1 MSFYASGRPFLPLH
15 RANDHMSSSHLLPL
29 GVYLFTTFPQG
40 LLCLRYQCGSIFSHS
55 QHTEPIYQ
63 DTRLTVFLLGSWA
76 EDLCPPEAIKNKLR
90 EMYQYNWGRSSRS
103 LPVPDPE
110 RTISIPWWTA
120 TAAVQPYN
128 LMDLIISVHNGQ
140 FQTHNY
146 LVSCGQGRKMLLGLL
161 RTPRPVFPNVGNW
174 LLQKGMALF

>member
-1 MSFYASGRPFLPLH
+1 MSFYASGRPFLLLH

-40 LLCLRYQCGSIFSHS
+40 LLCLRYQCGSIFSQS

-76 EDLCPPEAIKNKLR
+76 EDLCPPEAIRNKLR

-103 LPVPDPE
+103 LEPSLCRLCMPSRPACAWSWANHFHPMMDCYCSCP
-110 RTISIPWWTA
+110 TLQFDGSDNIS
-120 TAAVQPYN
+120 
-128 LMDLIISVHNGQ
+128 S
-140 FQTHNY
+140 
-146 LVSCGQGRKMLLGLL
+146 
-161 RTPRPVFPNVGNW
+161 
-174 LLQKGMALF
+174 